1 MENSKFLIIRPNEFN
16 FDIEGYNY
24 TKVLGLKCF
33 CGNKQKLVRR
43 QPTTWAS
50 LAREVIN
57 SFSYEIEQ
65 VTENNWEAF
74 ETKFNIALG
83 NMILSWGGKT
93 NTSFSEKLFTEPIH
107 IRSNVYK
114 NNQNSM
120 LEIFRTPMGEPKYI
134 TAVYSGE
141 VVWVLNALITALEDY
156 DVSIEIEYIHR
167 EDLARELNIEEE
179 TEKQLSIDD
188 ISSTNKNTLET
199 NEDVEEIQGN
209 ATIYIS
215 LLKLKLDDMYRQC
228 GIPDEEYNKMKSW
241 LDHIAISILD
251 MKATISLITDLS
263 SKMNEKL
270 GN

>member
-1 MENSKFLIIRPNEFN
+1 M
-16 FDIEGYNY
+16 
-24 TKVLGLKCF
+24 
-33 CGNKQKLVRR
+33 
-43 QPTTWAS
+43 
-50 LAREVIN
+50 
-57 SFSYEIEQ
+57 
-65 VTENNWEAF
+65 
-74 ETKFNIALG
+74 
-83 NMILSWGGKT
+83 
-93 NTSFSEKLFTEPIH
+93 
-107 IRSNVYK
+107 
-114 NNQNSM
+114 
-120 LEIFRTPMGEPKYI
+120 
-134 TAVYSGE
+134 
-141 VVWVLNALITALEDY
+141 ITALEDY

-188 ISSTNKNTLET
+188 ISSANKNTPET
-199 NEDVEEIQGN
+199 DEDIEEIQGN